1 MGNRPSEENLAA
13 LERGLADQEPLVRGA
28 SAWAIGRHVNHMP
41 RAILM
46 LEPQLSAEEDV
57 QVCEEIRLAL
67 FDLGAAN
74 GSNE

>member
-1 MGNRPSEENLAA
+1 
-13 LERGLADQEPLVRGA
+13 
-28 SAWAIGRHVNHMP
+28 
-41 RAILM
+41 M